1 MMKSVIL
8 KPLINRVLTS
18 LLVLFLLITFV
29 FVLIRLAPGDPSQ
42 KFLSP
47 KLSPELSA
55 QVQKSFGLDKP
66 IYIQYFSFVSKILT
80 GDFGVSYNYRQP
92 VLKVVKDYFLF
103 TLIFASISLAI
114 QLFIALLLAKAS
126 FKNQGKVIDKF
137 LSGLSVI
144 IYSIP
149 SFVVALVLIYIFA
162 VKLNLLPTSGI
173 GTIYSD
179 ENNFLENVKDRI
191 THLLLPLI
199 TLSIAGIVV
208 FYKYLRDNLVST
220 SNQTFITNLRASGY
234 SEKIIYSKHLLPNA
248 IQPLIS
254 IVGIEFGLLLGGAL
268 ITEVIFALP
277 GMGRL
282 TLQAILNRDFPLVI
296 GCTLI
301 AGIMIIVTNLVA
313 DLIKIKTDKRLV
325 KELIK

>member
-66 IYIQYFSFVSKILT
+66 IYIQYFAFVSKILT

-248 IQPLIS
+248 IQPLIT

>member
-1 MMKSVIL
+1 MKLVIL

-47 KLSPELSA
+47 KLSPELST

-114 QLFIALLLAKAS
+114 QLFVALLLAKAS

-144 IYSIP
+144 TYSIP
-149 SFVVALVLIYIFA
+149 SFVIALVLIYIFA

-199 TLSIAGIVV
+199 TLSIAGVVV
-208 FYKYLRDNLVST
+208 FYKYLRDNLMST

-254 IVGIEFGLLLGGAL
+254 IVGVEFGLLLGGAL

>member
-1 MMKSVIL
+1 MMKLVIL

-144 IYSIP
+144 TYSIP
-149 SFVVALVLIYIFA
+149 SFVIALVLIYIFA

-199 TLSIAGIVV
+199 TLSIAGVVV
-208 FYKYLRDNLVST
+208 FYKYLRDNLMST

-254 IVGIEFGLLLGGAL
+254 IVGVEFGLLLGGAL

>member
-18 LLVLFLLITFV
+18 LLVLFLLVTFV

-66 IYIQYFSFVSKILT
+66 IYIQYFAFVSKILT

-92 VLKVVKDYFLF
+92 VLSVIKDYFLF

>member
-1 MMKSVIL
+1 MMKLVIL

-47 KLSPELSA
+47 KLSPELST

-114 QLFIALLLAKAS
+114 QLFVALLLAKAS

-144 IYSIP
+144 TYSIP
-149 SFVVALVLIYIFA
+149 SFVIALVLIYIFA

-199 TLSIAGIVV
+199 TLSIAGVVV
-208 FYKYLRDNLVST
+208 FYKYLRDNLMST

-254 IVGIEFGLLLGGAL
+254 IVGVEFGLLLGGAL

>member
-18 LLVLFLLITFV
+18 LLVLFLLVTFV

-66 IYIQYFSFVSKILT
+66 IYIQYFAFVSKILT

-179 ENNFLENVKDRI
+179 ENNFFENVKDRI

-199 TLSIAGIVV
+199 TLSIAGVVV

-254 IVGIEFGLLLGGAL
+254 IVGVEFGLLLGGAL

-301 AGIMIIVTNLVA
+301 AGIMIIVANLVA

>member
-1 MMKSVIL
+1 MMKLVIL

-66 IYIQYFSFVSKILT
+66 IYIQYFAFVSKILT

-208 FYKYLRDNLVST
+208 FYKYLRDNLMST